1 MRHMP
6 TAVVPKLW
14 PDSTVACLGT
24 GPSLTQADVDAVR
37 GKAKVI
43 AINNAHTLAPWAE
56 VLYACD
62 YKWWHWHKG
71 APEFRGMKFSI
82 DERSRAFPGV
92 QILRKSGQD
101 GLELDPG
108 ALKTGSN
115 SGFQAINLAVHFGAK
130 RVVLLGYDMQGDH
143 FFGKHPDGTAPPF
156 QICLEKFKTLVEPL
170 KKLGVEVINCS
181 RETKLECFPQMAIED
196 AL

>member
-1 MRHMP
+1 
-6 TAVVPKLW
+6 VN
-14 PDSTVACLGT
+14 
-24 GPSLTQADVDAVR
+24 AVR

-43 AINNAHTLAPWAE
+43 AINNANTLAPWAE

-71 APEFRGMKFSI
+71 VPSFTGMKFSV
-82 DERSRAFPGV
+82 DERSRAFHDV
-92 QILRKSGQD
+92 QVLRKSGAD

-143 FFGKHPDGTAPPF
+143 FFGKHPDGTVPPF
-156 QICLEKFKTLVEPL
+156 QICLEKFRTLVEPL
-170 KKLGVEVINCS
+170 RRLGVEVINCS
-181 RETKLECFPQMAIED
+181 RKTKLDCFPRMDLAD